1 MTARIIGTG
10 SAVPEQIVTNE
21 DLSKIVETSDEWISS
36 RSGIKERRVA
46 KEENTTS
53 LAILAGKRALENA
66 GIASEEI
73 EVIIVATCTP
83 DYFFPNTACQVQEA
97 IGAKNAVAFDL
108 SAACSGFLF
117 ALSTAQAYIKG
128 GIYQKALI
136 IGAETMSKM
145 IDWSD
150 RSTCVLFGDG
160 AGAAVVSAEETG
172 VLELVQK
179 SNGAGK
185 GVLSCKARE
194 TRNLLNHESETKE
207 YLYMEGQPV
216 FKFAVKTVPECVEE
230 VLKKAEVKKEEIR
243 YYILHQANSRIIQSV
258 AKRLK
263 EPEEKFPMN
272 LSLYGN
278 TSAASIP
285 ILLDEMN
292 RNGML
297 NRGDKL
303 VLSGFGAGLTWGGV
317 IFRTD
322 ASFHRPAEQERV
334 NRNENAE

>member
-66 GIASEEI
+66 GVTAEEI

-83 DYFFPNTACQVQEA
+83 DYFFPNTACQVQES
-97 IGAKNAVAFDL
+97 IGAKHAVAFDL

-117 ALSTAQAYIKG
+117 ALSTVQAYIKG

-136 IGAETMSKM
+136 VGAETMSKM

-303 VLSGFGAGLTWGGV
+303 VLSGFGAGLTWGAV
-317 IFRTD
+317 LL
-322 ASFHRPAEQERV
+322 EW
-334 NRNENAE
+334 

>member
-46 KEENTTS
+46 KEETTTS

-66 GIASEEI
+66 GVTAEEI

-97 IGAKNAVAFDL
+97 ISAKHAVAFDL

-136 IGAETMSKM
+136 VGAETMSKM

-263 EPEEKFPMN
+263 EPEEKFAMN

-303 VLSGFGAGLTWGGV
+303 VLSGFGAGLTWGAV
-317 IFRTD
+317 LL
-322 ASFHRPAEQERV
+322 EW
-334 NRNENAE
+334 

>member
-46 KEENTTS
+46 KEETTTS

-66 GIASEEI
+66 GVTAEEI

-97 IGAKNAVAFDL
+97 IGAKHAVAFDL

-179 SNGAGK
+179 SDGTGK

-230 VLKKAEVKKEEIR
+230 ILEKAEVKKEEIR

-303 VLSGFGAGLTWGGV
+303 VLSGFGAGLTWGAV
-317 IFRTD
+317 LL
-322 ASFHRPAEQERV
+322 EW
-334 NRNENAE
+334 

>member
-36 RSGIKERRVA
+36 RSGIKERRLA
-46 KEENTTS
+46 KEETTTS

-97 IGAKNAVAFDL
+97 IGAKHAVAFDL

-160 AGAAVVSAEETG
+160 AGAAVICAEETG

-179 SNGAGK
+179 SDGAGK

-272 LSLYGN
+272 LSLHGN

-292 RNGML
+292 RKGML

-303 VLSGFGAGLTWGGV
+303 VLSGFGAGLTWGAV
-317 IFRTD
+317 LL
-322 ASFHRPAEQERV
+322 EW
-334 NRNENAE
+334 

>member
-36 RSGIKERRVA
+36 RSGIRERRVA
-46 KEENTTS
+46 KEETTTS

-83 DYFFPNTACQVQEA
+83 DCFFPNTACQVQEA
-97 IGAKNAVAFDL
+97 IGAKHAVAFDL

-179 SNGAGK
+179 SDGTGK

-297 NRGDKL
+297 NQGDKL
-303 VLSGFGAGLTWGGV
+303 VLSGFGAGLTWGAV
-317 IFRTD
+317 LL
-322 ASFHRPAEQERV
+322 EW
-334 NRNENAE
+334 

>member
-46 KEENTTS
+46 KEETTTS

-97 IGAKNAVAFDL
+97 IGAKHAVAFDL

-117 ALSTAQAYIKG
+117 ALSTVQAYIKG

-179 SNGAGK
+179 SDGTGK

-303 VLSGFGAGLTWGGV
+303 VLSGFGAGLTWGAV
-317 IFRTD
+317 LL
-322 ASFHRPAEQERV
+322 EW
-334 NRNENAE
+334 

>member
-36 RSGIKERRVA
+36 RSGIRERRIA
-46 KEENTTS
+46 KEETTTS

-83 DYFFPNTACQVQEA
+83 DCFFPNTACQVQEA
-97 IGAKNAVAFDL
+97 IGAKHAVAFDL

-303 VLSGFGAGLTWGGV
+303 VLSGFGAGLTWGAV
-317 IFRTD
+317 LL
-322 ASFHRPAEQERV
+322 EW
-334 NRNENAE
+334 

>member
-46 KEENTTS
+46 KEETTTS

-97 IGAKNAVAFDL
+97 IGAKHAVAFDL

-179 SNGAGK
+179 SDGTGK

-303 VLSGFGAGLTWGGV
+303 VLSGFGAGLTWGAV
-317 IFRTD
+317 LL
-322 ASFHRPAEQERV
+322 EW
-334 NRNENAE
+334 

>member
-36 RSGIKERRVA
+36 RSGIKERRLA
-46 KEENTTS
+46 KEETTTS

-97 IGAKNAVAFDL
+97 IGAKHAVAFDL

-179 SNGAGK
+179 SDGTGK

-230 VLKKAEVKKEEIR
+230 VLKKAEVKKQEIR

-292 RNGML
+292 RNGLL

-303 VLSGFGAGLTWGGV
+303 VLSGFGAGLTWGAV
-317 IFRTD
+317 LL
-322 ASFHRPAEQERV
+322 EW
-334 NRNENAE
+334 

>member
-36 RSGIKERRVA
+36 RSGIRERRIA
-46 KEENTTS
+46 KEETTTS

-97 IGAKNAVAFDL
+97 IGAKHAVAFDL

-117 ALSTAQAYIKG
+117 ALSTVQAYIKG

-136 IGAETMSKM
+136 VGAETMSKM

-179 SNGAGK
+179 SDGTGK

-303 VLSGFGAGLTWGGV
+303 VLSGFGAGLTWGAV
-317 IFRTD
+317 LL
-322 ASFHRPAEQERV
+322 EW
-334 NRNENAE
+334 

>member
-21 DLSKIVETSDEWISS
+21 DLSQIVETSDEWISS

-46 KEENTTS
+46 KEETTTS

-83 DYFFPNTACQVQEA
+83 DCFFPNTACQVQDA
-97 IGAKNAVAFDL
+97 IGAKHAVAFDL

-179 SNGAGK
+179 SDGTGK

-230 VLKKAEVKKEEIR
+230 ILEKAEVKKEEIR

-303 VLSGFGAGLTWGGV
+303 VLSGFGAGLTWGAV
-317 IFRTD
+317 LL
-322 ASFHRPAEQERV
+322 EW
-334 NRNENAE
+334 

>member
-46 KEENTTS
+46 KEETTTS

-66 GIASEEI
+66 GVTAEEI

-97 IGAKNAVAFDL
+97 ISAKHAVAFDL

-136 IGAETMSKM
+136 VGAETMSKM

-303 VLSGFGAGLTWGGV
+303 VLSGFGAELTWGAV
-317 IFRTD
+317 LL
-322 ASFHRPAEQERV
+322 EW
-334 NRNENAE
+334 

>member
-46 KEENTTS
+46 KEETTTS

-66 GIASEEI
+66 GVTAEEI

-97 IGAKNAVAFDL
+97 ISAKHAVAFDL

-136 IGAETMSKM
+136 VGAETMSKM

-303 VLSGFGAGLTWGGV
+303 VLSGFGAGLTWGAV
-317 IFRTD
+317 LL
-322 ASFHRPAEQERV
+322 EW
-334 NRNENAE
+334 

>member
-36 RSGIKERRVA
+36 RSGIKERRIA
-46 KEENTTS
+46 KEETTTS

-66 GIASEEI
+66 DIAPEEI

-97 IGAKNAVAFDL
+97 IGAKHAVAFDL

-117 ALSTAQAYIKG
+117 ALSTVQAYIKS

-160 AGAAVVSAEETG
+160 AGAAVICAEETG

-179 SNGAGK
+179 SDGAGK

-230 VLKKAEVKKEEIR
+230 VLKKAEVKKEEIH

-272 LSLYGN
+272 LSLHGN

-292 RNGML
+292 RKGML

-303 VLSGFGAGLTWGGV
+303 VLSGFGAGLTWGAV
-317 IFRTD
+317 LL
-322 ASFHRPAEQERV
+322 EW
-334 NRNENAE
+334 

>member
-66 GIASEEI
+66 GVTAEEI

-97 IGAKNAVAFDL
+97 IGAKHAVAFDL

-136 IGAETMSKM
+136 VGAETMSKM

-278 TSAASIP
+278 TSAASNP
-285 ILLDEMN
+285 ILLDVMN

-303 VLSGFGAGLTWGGV
+303 VLSGFGAGLTWGAV
-317 IFRTD
+317 LL
-322 ASFHRPAEQERV
+322 EW
-334 NRNENAE
+334 

>member
-66 GIASEEI
+66 GVTAEEI

-97 IGAKNAVAFDL
+97 IGAKHAVAFDL

-136 IGAETMSKM
+136 VGAETMSKM

-160 AGAAVVSAEETG
+160 AGAAAVSAEETG

-303 VLSGFGAGLTWGGV
+303 VLSGFGAGLTWGAV
-317 IFRTD
+317 LL
-322 ASFHRPAEQERV
+322 EW
-334 NRNENAE
+334 

>member
-36 RSGIKERRVA
+36 RSGIKERRLA
-46 KEENTTS
+46 KEETTTS

-97 IGAKNAVAFDL
+97 IGAKHAVAFDL

-179 SNGAGK
+179 SDGTGK

-292 RNGML
+292 RNGLL

-303 VLSGFGAGLTWGGV
+303 VLSGFGAGLTWGAV
-317 IFRTD
+317 LL
-322 ASFHRPAEQERV
+322 EW
-334 NRNENAE
+334 

>member
-36 RSGIKERRVA
+36 RSGIKERRLA
-46 KEENTTS
+46 KEETTTS

-97 IGAKNAVAFDL
+97 IGAKHAVAFDL

-172 VLELVQK
+172 VLKLVQK
-179 SNGAGK
+179 SDGTGK

-292 RNGML
+292 RNGLL

-303 VLSGFGAGLTWGGV
+303 VLSGFGAGLTWGAV
-317 IFRTD
+317 LL
-322 ASFHRPAEQERV
+322 EW
-334 NRNENAE
+334 

>member
-36 RSGIKERRVA
+36 RSGIKERRIA
-46 KEENTTS
+46 KEETTTS

-97 IGAKNAVAFDL
+97 IGAKHAVAFDL

-136 IGAETMSKM
+136 VGAETMSKM

-303 VLSGFGAGLTWGGV
+303 VLSGFGAGLTWGAV
-317 IFRTD
+317 LL
-322 ASFHRPAEQERV
+322 EW
-334 NRNENAE
+334 

>member
-66 GIASEEI
+66 GVTAEEI

-97 IGAKNAVAFDL
+97 IGAKHAVAFDL

-117 ALSTAQAYIKG
+117 ALSTVQAYIKG

-136 IGAETMSKM
+136 VGAETMSKM

-160 AGAAVVSAEETG
+160 AGAVVSAEETG

-303 VLSGFGAGLTWGGV
+303 VLSGFGAGLTWGAV
-317 IFRTD
+317 LL
-322 ASFHRPAEQERV
+322 EW
-334 NRNENAE
+334 

>member
-21 DLSKIVETSDEWISS
+21 DLSKIVETNDEWISS

-66 GIASEEI
+66 GVTAEEI

-97 IGAKNAVAFDL
+97 IGAKHAVAFDL

-136 IGAETMSKM
+136 VGAETMSKM

-292 RNGML
+292 RDGML

-303 VLSGFGAGLTWGGV
+303 VLSGFGAGLTWGAV
-317 IFRTD
+317 LL
-322 ASFHRPAEQERV
+322 EW
-334 NRNENAE
+334 

>member
-46 KEENTTS
+46 KEETTTS

-66 GIASEEI
+66 GVTAEEI

-97 IGAKNAVAFDL
+97 IGAKHAVAFDL

-117 ALSTAQAYIKG
+117 ALSTVQAYIKG

-230 VLKKAEVKKEEIR
+230 ILEKAEVKKEEIR

-303 VLSGFGAGLTWGGV
+303 VLSGFGAGLTWGAV
-317 IFRTD
+317 LL
-322 ASFHRPAEQERV
+322 EW
-334 NRNENAE
+334 

>member
-46 KEENTTS
+46 KEETTTS

-83 DYFFPNTACQVQEA
+83 DCFFPNTACQVQDA
-97 IGAKNAVAFDL
+97 IGAKHAVAFDL

-179 SNGAGK
+179 SDGTGK

-230 VLKKAEVKKEEIR
+230 ILEKAEVKKEEIR

-297 NRGDKL
+297 NQGDKL
-303 VLSGFGAGLTWGGV
+303 VLSGFGAGLTWGAV
-317 IFRTD
+317 LL
-322 ASFHRPAEQERV
+322 EW
-334 NRNENAE
+334 

>member
-21 DLSKIVETSDEWISS
+21 DLSKIVETNDKWISS

-66 GIASEEI
+66 GVTAEEI

-97 IGAKNAVAFDL
+97 IGAKHAVAFDL

-117 ALSTAQAYIKG
+117 ALSTAQAYVKG

-136 IGAETMSKM
+136 VGAETMSKM

-303 VLSGFGAGLTWGGV
+303 VLSGFGAGLTWGAV
-317 IFRTD
+317 LL
-322 ASFHRPAEQERV
+322 EW
-334 NRNENAE
+334 

>member
-46 KEENTTS
+46 KEETTTS

-97 IGAKNAVAFDL
+97 IGAKHAVAFDL

-117 ALSTAQAYIKG
+117 ALSTVQAYIKG

-303 VLSGFGAGLTWGGV
+303 VLSGFGAGLTWGAV
-317 IFRTD
+317 LL
-322 ASFHRPAEQERV
+322 EL
-334 NRNENAE
+334 

>member
-36 RSGIKERRVA
+36 RSGIKERRLA
-46 KEENTTS
+46 KEETTTS

-97 IGAKNAVAFDL
+97 IGAKHAVAFDL

-128 GIYQKALI
+128 GIYQKVLI

-179 SNGAGK
+179 SDGTGK

-292 RNGML
+292 RNGLL

-303 VLSGFGAGLTWGGV
+303 VFSGFGAGLTWGAV
-317 IFRTD
+317 LL
-322 ASFHRPAEQERV
+322 EW
-334 NRNENAE
+334 

>member
-36 RSGIKERRVA
+36 RSGIKERRIA
-46 KEENTTS
+46 KEETTTS

-97 IGAKNAVAFDL
+97 IGAKHAVAFDL

-136 IGAETMSKM
+136 VGAETMSKM

-179 SNGAGK
+179 SDGTGK

-303 VLSGFGAGLTWGGV
+303 VLSGFGAGLTWGAV
-317 IFRTD
+317 LL
-322 ASFHRPAEQERV
+322 EW
-334 NRNENAE
+334 

>member
-36 RSGIKERRVA
+36 RSGIKERRIA
-46 KEENTTS
+46 KEETTTS

-66 GIASEEI
+66 GVTAEEI

-97 IGAKNAVAFDL
+97 ISAKHAVAFDL

-136 IGAETMSKM
+136 VGAETMSKM

-303 VLSGFGAGLTWGGV
+303 VLSGFGAGLTWGAV
-317 IFRTD
+317 LL
-322 ASFHRPAEQERV
+322 EW
-334 NRNENAE
+334 

>member
-66 GIASEEI
+66 GVTAEEI

-97 IGAKNAVAFDL
+97 IGAKHAVAFDL

-303 VLSGFGAGLTWGGV
+303 VLSDLCRAYLG
-317 IFRTD
+317 
-322 ASFHRPAEQERV
+322 SQYS
-334 NRNENAE
+334 

>member
-1 MTARIIGTG
+1 MTARIIGTA

-46 KEENTTS
+46 KEETTTS

-97 IGAKNAVAFDL
+97 IGAKHAVAFDL

-117 ALSTAQAYIKG
+117 ALSTVQAYIKG

-303 VLSGFGAGLTWGGV
+303 VLSGFGAGLTWGAV
-317 IFRTD
+317 LL
-322 ASFHRPAEQERV
+322 EW
-334 NRNENAE
+334 

>member
-10 SAVPEQIVTNE
+10 SAVTEQIVTNE

-66 GIASEEI
+66 GVTAEEI

-303 VLSGFGAGLTWGGV
+303 VLSGFGAGLTWGAV
-317 IFRTD
+317 LL
-322 ASFHRPAEQERV
+322 EW
-334 NRNENAE
+334 

>member
-36 RSGIKERRVA
+36 RSGIKERRLA
-46 KEENTTS
+46 KEETTTS

-97 IGAKNAVAFDL
+97 IGAKHAVAFDL

-160 AGAAVVSAEETG
+160 AGAAVVSAEEIG

-179 SNGAGK
+179 SDGTGK

-243 YYILHQANSRIIQSV
+243 YYIMHQANSRIIQSV

-292 RNGML
+292 RNGLL

-303 VLSGFGAGLTWGGV
+303 VLSGFGAGLTWGAV
-317 IFRTD
+317 LL
-322 ASFHRPAEQERV
+322 EW
-334 NRNENAE
+334 

>member
-36 RSGIKERRVA
+36 RSGIRERRIA
-46 KEENTTS
+46 KEETTTS

-97 IGAKNAVAFDL
+97 IGAKHAVAFDL

-117 ALSTAQAYIKG
+117 ALSTVQAYIKG

-179 SNGAGK
+179 SDGTGK

-194 TRNLLNHESETKE
+194 TRNLLNHESETKG

-297 NRGDKL
+297 NQGDKL
-303 VLSGFGAGLTWGGV
+303 VLSGFGAGLTWGAV
-317 IFRTD
+317 LL
-322 ASFHRPAEQERV
+322 EW
-334 NRNENAE
+334 

>member
-66 GIASEEI
+66 GVTAEEI

-97 IGAKNAVAFDL
+97 IGAKHAVAFDL

-136 IGAETMSKM
+136 VGAETMSKM

-207 YLYMEGQPV
+207 YLYMEGQPI

-303 VLSGFGAGLTWGGV
+303 VLSGFGAGLTWGAV
-317 IFRTD
+317 LL
-322 ASFHRPAEQERV
+322 EW
-334 NRNENAE
+334 

>member
-1 MTARIIGTG
+1 MSGAPPTPTRI
-10 SAVPEQIVTNE
+10 
-21 DLSKIVETSDEWISS
+21 
-36 RSGIKERRVA
+36 A
-46 KEENTTS
+46 KEETTTS

-97 IGAKNAVAFDL
+97 IGAKHAVAFDL

-179 SNGAGK
+179 SDGTGK

-303 VLSGFGAGLTWGGV
+303 VLSGFGAGLTWGAV
-317 IFRTD
+317 LL
-322 ASFHRPAEQERV
+322 EW
-334 NRNENAE
+334 

>member
-36 RSGIKERRVA
+36 RSGIKERRLA
-46 KEENTTS
+46 KEETTTS

-73 EVIIVATCTP
+73 EVIIVATCTQ

-97 IGAKNAVAFDL
+97 IGAKHAVAFDL

-179 SNGAGK
+179 SDGTGK

-292 RNGML
+292 RNGLL

-303 VLSGFGAGLTWGGV
+303 VLSGFGAGLTWGAV
-317 IFRTD
+317 LL
-322 ASFHRPAEQERV
+322 EW
-334 NRNENAE
+334 